1 MASEKL
7 QEIINELKQQGKMR
21 FLDGDTDEQ
30 IAQFEKDKDVKL
42 PSAFREW
49 LMFSDGGEIFLPA
62 GVQFYGIEH
71 KPLINVSDE
80 DRPSNEYVVIGALA
94 SGDPILAKKGKE
106 QISIYNHEAGRIE
119 DDEIYEDFFSFL
131 KDLHDVLGIGE

>member
-1 MASEKL
+1 
-7 QEIINELKQQGKMR
+7 MR
-21 FLDGDTDEQ
+21 FLDGDTEEQ
-30 IAQFEKDKDVKL
+30 IAQFEKDKDIKL

-49 LMFSDGGEIFLPA
+49 LMFSDGGEIFVPA
-62 GVQFYGIEH
+62 GVQLYGIEH

-80 DRPSNEYVVIGALA
+80 DRPSDEYVVIGSLA
-94 SGDPILAKKGKE
+94 SGDPILVKKGKE

>member
-21 FLDGDTDEQ
+21 FLDGDTEEQ
-30 IAQFEKDKDVKL
+30 IAQFEKDKDIKL

-62 GVQFYGIEH
+62 GVQLYGIEH

-80 DRPSNEYVVIGALA
+80 DRPSDEYVVIGSLA
-94 SGDPILAKKGKE
+94 SGDPILVKKGKE

>member
-21 FLDGDTDEQ
+21 FLDGDTEEQ
-30 IAQFEKDKDVKL
+30 IAQFEKVNDIKL

-49 LMFSDGGEIFLPA
+49 LMFSDGGELFLPA

-80 DRPSNEYVVIGALA
+80 DRPSEGYVVIGALA
-94 SGDPILAKKGKE
+94 SGDPILAEKGKE
-106 QISIYNHEAGRIE
+106 KISIYNHEAGRIE